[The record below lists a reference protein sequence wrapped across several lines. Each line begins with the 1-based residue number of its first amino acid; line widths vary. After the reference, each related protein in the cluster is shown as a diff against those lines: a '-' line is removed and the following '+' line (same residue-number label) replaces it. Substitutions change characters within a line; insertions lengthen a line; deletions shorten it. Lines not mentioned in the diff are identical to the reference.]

1 MSGFLE
7 FRDLP
12 GYSRILSFSCSL
24 CFFHNLL
31 IPFSLFPKLQG
42 GTEQRG
48 YGGRLRSPPQL
59 ADASLKRATDVAQ
72 TNEKS
77 CFHIQKQLEL
87 FFLLLEF
94 LFLSL
99 YPILWACYLFQI
111 YPPCLSMSPEVS
123 FFRMFI
129 WSSNDVYFIWSSNK
143 DF

>member
-77 CFHIQKQLEL
+77 CFHIQKQLEPFFFFL
-87 FFLLLEF
+87 SFSFFLL
-94 LFLSL
+94 
-99 YPILWACYLFQI
+99 YPIYGLVICSKFPRLVSQCLQRSLFQ
-111 YPPCLSMSPEVS
+111 
-123 FFRMFI
+123 
-129 WSSNDVYFIWSSNK
+129 DVYMVQQ
-143 DF
+143 